1 MIGSYRAMTSRARGP
16 LLAAILSAIVLL
28 ANPLAQGRPPHDQLK
43 LTLKQEMLK
52 QINRDRLREGLHPVE
67 FDPIAA
73 EIADAYCRRQIQHRT
88 TGHFTVDGQ
97 TPYMRYS
104 FAGGNDGVSENAAA
118 WSANYDFSDS
128 QIAELMS
135 RSQQAMMDEKPPK
148 DGHRRTILDPHAT
161 HVGIGV
167 HWEGGEFRVA
177 QEFIRRYIDWKSPIA
192 RVAEEGSEAIIEG
205 RVRDG
210 KRLDAITVYREGFPR
225 MLSAREASRIE
236 NYAFPKKRRD
246 YLPQRSIAQQPKVQ
260 RLSQLAALS
269 RQKTFPAS
277 ADGSFRFPLRFDE
290 GPGVYTVVV
299 WVIGKNDPAPIAASN
314 ISIRVI
320 PPL

>member
-1 MIGSYRAMTSRARGP
+1 MSGSYAAMSSRARGP
-16 LLAAILSAIVLL
+16 LLAAVFSAILVL
-28 ANPLAQGRPPHDQLK
+28 ANPIAQGKPSHGELK
-43 LTLKQEMLK
+43 LALRHEMLK
-52 QINRDRLREGLHPVE
+52 QINRDRLRAGLAPVE
-67 FDPIAA
+67 LDPVAS

-97 TPYMRYS
+97 TPYMRYA

-128 QIAELMS
+128 QISELMT
-135 RSQQAMMDEKPPK
+135 RSQQAMIDEKPPK

-167 HWEGGEFRVA
+167 HWEGGEFRLA
-177 QEFIRRYIDWKSPIA
+177 QEFIRRYVDWKSSVA
-192 RVAEEGSEAIIEG
+192 RVAQEGDETTVEG
-205 RVRDG
+205 RVHDG
-210 KRLDAITVYREGFPR
+210 YRLDAITVYRENFPR

-236 NYAFPKKRRD
+236 NYTFPKKRRD
-246 YLPQRSIAQQPKVQ
+246 YLPQRSVAQQPKR
-260 RLSQLAALS
+260 RLPQLAALS
-269 RQKTFPAS
+269 RQKTFPAHV
-277 ADGSFRFPLRFDE
+277 DGSFRFPLRFDD

-299 WVIGKNDPAPIAASN
+299 WVVGKNDPTPIAASN